1 MKKGTMGIVLGWLLV
16 AMQIMALMGSNLD
29 SGFSQLSLFGFVG
42 YFLPG
47 ILGIVLLWRGYKKKS
62 QQKEN
67 RSEVKPDSVD
77 AILTKIQAKLTGDPS
92 KDRDFL
98 SHQIQFYGN
107 HPMADK
113 IIGGCAEL
121 LANTLSPEELNAWG
135 QAMKADDE
143 RIHNCEPQ
151 EKQTRIHANNAQME
165 QEKSEHKPKTTPI
178 QSEAVF
184 PQSYLEILLSGM
196 RDYQTDSENPFV
208 LNRIVLGMIETPLYF
223 AVDKQQYQG
232 VGKPDIGYI
241 IENARRFPVLNNLIV
256 ALPRNDNTPTE
267 NTSVKAISL
276 NLEEYIPILA
286 EKNESLL
293 LLDPVEGNPVV
304 ISPEMIRTLLL
315 PCARE
320 KLEEKACAQFHVIE
334 NKGPA
339 DLLLWQAQDVVISEG
354 VKLHVA
360 PGEEAVAV
368 VDGTA
373 EYFFQSG
380 THALSSKKY
389 PLLFDHFGSGNVGS
403 IFLVRKDKSIA
414 FSWKKSAPSRISFRS
429 RIFASGTCE
438 IRISDTAPFFDHC
451 IQGHSIPNA
460 NDEMEH
466 FLRLMMDEPL
476 EQVLTSAFCAFGRSI
491 RRIKEEK
498 DYYVWKVHSLLNKAL
513 ASHGLEILSFTIDDL
528 SISTK
533 STWEKEEI
541 HRERRIVSGTEENP
555 EFEIQTVC
563 YDDGSRSEMIH
574 DHIENRGE
582 IWERDADGNEMR
594 IYGTFEEYEPISEE
608 ELTRMTRE
616 FLDRHQNPNIR

>member
-1 MKKGTMGIVLGWLLV
+1 MKKGTVAIVLGWLLV
-16 AMQIMALMGSNLD
+16 AMQMIALMGSNLD
-29 SGFSQLSLFGFVG
+29 SGFSQLSLFGLVG

-47 ILGIVLLWRGYKKKS
+47 ILGIVLLWRGYKKKN
-62 QQKEN
+62 QLQEN
-67 RSEVKPDSVD
+67 KSGAKPDSVD
-77 AILTKIQAKLTGDPS
+77 AIMTKIRTVLSGDPA
-92 KDRDFL
+92 KDRAYL
-98 SHQIQFYGN
+98 SQQIQLYGN

-121 LANTLSPEELNAWG
+121 LANTLSDDELNAWG

-143 RIHNCEPQ
+143 RIRNCEPQ

-165 QEKSEHKPKTTPI
+165 QEKSEHKPKTTPT
-178 QSEAVF
+178 QSEAGL

-196 RDYQTDSENPFV
+196 RDYQTSSGNPFV

-223 AVDKQQYQG
+223 AVDMEQYQG
-232 VGKPDIGYI
+232 VGKPDTGYI

-304 ISPEMIRTLLL
+304 VSPEMIRDLLL

-320 KLEEKACAQFHVIE
+320 KLEEKAAAQSHVIE
-334 NKGPA
+334 NKGST
-339 DLLLWQAQDVVISEG
+339 DLLLWQARDVDISEG
-354 VKLHVA
+354 VELHVA
-360 PGEEAVAV
+360 PSEEAVAV
-368 VDGTA
+368 VDATA

-380 THALSSKKY
+380 THTLSSEMY
-389 PLLFDHFGSGNVGS
+389 PLLFDHFGSDNVGS
-403 IFLVRKDKSIA
+403 IFFVRKEKSIG
-414 FSWKKSAPSRISFRS
+414 FSWKKSAPSQISIQRRIY
-429 RIFASGTCE
+429 ANGTCA
-438 IRISDTAPFFDHC
+438 IRISDAAAFFDHC
-451 IQGHSIPNA
+451 IQGYNIPNT

-466 FLRLMMDEPL
+466 FLRLMMEEPL

-491 RRIKEEK
+491 RRIKEDKE
-498 DYYVWKVHSLLNKAL
+498 YFAWKVHSLMNEAIAPL
-513 ASHGLEILSFTIDDL
+513 GLEILSFAIDDL
-528 SISTK
+528 TVSAK
-533 STWEKEEI
+533 SLWEKEEI

-594 IYGTFEEYEPISEE
+594 TYGTFEEYEPMSDE

-616 FLDRHQNPNIR
+616 FLERYQNPDIR

>member
-1 MKKGTMGIVLGWLLV
+1 MKKSTIAIVLGWILV

-29 SGFSQLSLFGFVG
+29 SGFAQLSLFGFVG
-42 YFLPG
+42 FFLPG
-47 ILGIVLLWRGYKKKS
+47 VLGIVLLWRGYKKKS
-62 QQKEN
+62 QRKEN
-67 RSEVKPDSVD
+67 KSDVKPDSVD
-77 AILTKIQAKLTGDPS
+77 AIMTKIRAELTGDPT
-92 KDRDFL
+92 KDRAFL
-98 SHQIQFYGN
+98 THQIQFYGN
-107 HPMADK
+107 HPMAEE

-121 LANTLSPEELNAWG
+121 LANTLSSDELNEWG

-143 RIHNCEPQ
+143 RLHNCEPQ
-151 EKQTRIHANNAQME
+151 EKQTRIHADNAQME
-165 QEKSEHKPKTTPI
+165 QEKSEHKPKSTPI
-178 QSEAVF
+178 QSEAVL

-196 RDYQTDSENPFV
+196 RDYQTGSGNPFV

-223 AVDKQQYQG
+223 VVDMEQYQG

-241 IENARRFPVLNNLIV
+241 IENSRRFPVLNNLIV

-304 ISPEMIRTLLL
+304 VSPEMIRTLLL

-320 KLEEKACAQFHVIE
+320 KLEEKAAAQSLVIE
-334 NKGPA
+334 NNGPVN
-339 DLLLWQAQDVVISEG
+339 LLLWQAQDVDISDG

-360 PGEEAVAV
+360 PGEEAVAI

-373 EYFFQSG
+373 EYFFQNG
-380 THALSSKKY
+380 THELSSKIY
-389 PLLFDHFGSGNVGS
+389 PLLFEHFGSGDVGT
-403 IFLVRKDKSIA
+403 IFFVRKEKSIA
-414 FSWKKSAPSRISFRS
+414 FSWKKSSPSQISIQRRIY
-429 RIFASGTCE
+429 ANGTCE
-438 IRISDTAPFFDHC
+438 IRISDTAAFFDHC
-451 IQGHSIPNA
+451 IQGHSIPNT

-466 FLRLMMDEPL
+466 FLRLMIEEPL

-498 DYYVWKVHSLLNKAL
+498 DYYVWKVHSLMNEAIAPLGL
-513 ASHGLEILSFTIDDL
+513 AILSFTIDGL
-528 SISTK
+528 TVSAK
-533 STWEKEEI
+533 STRDKEEI
-541 HRERRIVSGTEENP
+541 HRERRIVSGTEDDP

-574 DHIENRGE
+574 DHIENRAE

-594 IYGTFEEYEPISEE
+594 TYGTFEEYEPMSDEE
-608 ELTRMTRE
+608 FTRLTRE
-616 FLDRHQNPNIR
+616 FLERYQNPDIR

>member
-29 SGFSQLSLFGFVG
+29 SGFSQLSLFGYVG
-42 YFLPG
+42 FFLPG
-47 ILGIVLLWRGYKKKS
+47 VLGIVLLWRGYKKKS
-62 QQKEN
+62 QREEN
-67 RSEVKPDSVD
+67 KSEVKPDSVN
-77 AILTKIQAKLTGDPS
+77 AILAKIQAKLTGDPS
-92 KDRDFL
+92 KDRAYL
-98 SHQIQFYGN
+98 SQQIQLYGN

-121 LANTLSPEELNAWG
+121 LANTLSPDELDAWG

-143 RIHNCEPQ
+143 RIRSCEHQ

-165 QEKSEHKPKTTPI
+165 QEKSEHKAKTTPI
-178 QSEAVF
+178 QSEAGML
-184 PQSYLEILLSGM
+184 QSYLEILLSGM
-196 RDYQTDSENPFV
+196 RDYQTDSGNPFV

-223 AVDKQQYQG
+223 AVDMEQYQG
-232 VGKPDIGYI
+232 AGKPDIGYI

-267 NTSVKAISL
+267 NTSVVAISL

-304 ISPEMIRTLLL
+304 VSPEMIRTLLL

-320 KLEEKACAQFHVIE
+320 KLEEKAAAQSHVIE
-334 NKGPA
+334 NNGPVN
-339 DLLLWQAQDVVISEG
+339 LLLWQARDVDISDG
-354 VKLHVA
+354 VKLHVV
-360 PGEEAVAV
+360 PSEEAVAV
-368 VDGTA
+368 VGGTA

-380 THALSSKKY
+380 THALSSKTY
-389 PLLFDHFGSGNVGS
+389 PLLFEHFGSGDVGT
-403 IFLVRKDKSIA
+403 IFFVRKEKSIG
-414 FSWKKSAPSRISFRS
+414 FSWKKSAPSQISIQRRIY
-429 RIFASGTCE
+429 ANGTCE
-438 IRISDTAPFFDHC
+438 IRISDTAAFFDHC
-451 IQGHSIPNA
+451 IQGHCIPKTY
-460 NDEMEH
+460 DDMEH
-466 FLRLMMDEPL
+466 FLRLMIEEPL

-491 RRIKEEK
+491 RRIKAEK
-498 DYYVWKVHSLLNKAL
+498 DYYVWKVHSLLNEAL

-594 IYGTFEEYEPISEE
+594 IYGTFEEYEPISDE

-616 FLDRHQNPNIR
+616 FLDYHQNHDIR